1 MTNEELLADRINIV
15 RGAANMAH
23 PYRIPVVS
31 FFVTWKI
38 LDAGYKL
45 SEALESY
52 DVMEKVMRHHQ
63 ETYNFDMLN
72 DVGIRN
78 PYRFA
83 KAMGSNTYEVN
94 DENESLFVHDIHI
107 AEPEQYKKLTEN
119 YFKFLW
125 EVGLPNKFDWWG
137 EETDISRIQ
146 GAIGEMMGFMGFSGK
161 INMIMTKEYGLPPR
175 VAPNPL
181 PQMSIENVL
190 GFIFGIKGTST
201 MMRRNKEGLHEVLNT
216 MDAMFYTPALMG
228 MKNLPEGQNR
238 GFCYDSL
245 LAMLA
250 HNFMSPSQFEE
261 FYLPSLKPYMDV
273 MQEKKM
279 NGLIFTEGNILRFKD
294 AFKDYDK
301 GVLTLL
307 PENDDVFEMHRDL
320 PNVSIMGGMPCS
332 LLGHGTKEE
341 CIDRAK
347 KVCDEIGCDGGL
359 LFSQDKMGSYRN
371 DATPENLKAVNDFV
385 REYRG

>member
-1 MTNEELLADRINIV
+1 
-15 RGAANMAH
+15 
-23 PYRIPVVS
+23 
-31 FFVTWKI
+31 
-38 LDAGYKL
+38 
-45 SEALESY
+45 
-52 DVMEKVMRHHQ
+52 
-63 ETYNFDMLN
+63 
-72 DVGIRN
+72 
-78 PYRFA
+78 
-83 KAMGSNTYEVN
+83 
-94 DENESLFVHDIHI
+94 
-107 AEPEQYKKLTEN
+107 
-119 YFKFLW
+119 
-125 EVGLPNKFDWWG
+125 
-137 EETDISRIQ
+137 
-146 GAIGEMMGFMGFSGK
+146 
-161 INMIMTKEYGLPPR
+161 
-175 VAPNPL
+175 
-181 PQMSIENVL
+181 MSIENVL

-359 LFSQDKMGSYRN
+359 LFSQDKMGSYRH